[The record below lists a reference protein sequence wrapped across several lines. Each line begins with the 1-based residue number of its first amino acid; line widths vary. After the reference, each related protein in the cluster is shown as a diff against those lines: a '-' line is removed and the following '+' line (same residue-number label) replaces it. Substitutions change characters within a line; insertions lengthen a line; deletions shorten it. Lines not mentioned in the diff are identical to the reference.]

1 MCDADRE
8 DLGLVAEAE
17 LTRRRFGALT
27 GAGAAASLAMAAQ
40 AAPGGVVE
48 RDVEVR
54 TPDGAV
60 DAVVFHPAGR
70 SSWPGVL
77 LWPDVGGLRPAKR
90 EMGRRLAGD
99 GFVVLVVNPYYR
111 AFRAPELTAIAAG
124 PEQQAKR
131 QAGRATLTEE
141 AVARDA
147 EAYIAWLDAL
157 PQTSRAKV
165 GVQGY
170 CMGGALSVRTAAA
183 VPDRVGAVA
192 SFHGGN
198 GLVSDATTSPHHL
211 IAGTQARYLFATARN
226 DDATKPEVK
235 TALEAALQQANR
247 PGEVEVYAADHGWC
261 VPDSA
266 KYDRPEAER
275 AWTALLSLYRASLT

>member
-8 DLGLVAEAE
+8 DLGLVSEAE
-17 LTRRRFGALT
+17 LTRRRFGALA
-27 GAGAAASLAMAAQ
+27 GAGAAASLAAPARAA
-40 AAPGGVVE
+40 GGVVE
-48 RDVEVR
+48 RDVTVR
-54 TPDGAV
+54 TPDGEA
-60 DAVVFHPAGR
+60 DAVVFHPDGR
-70 SSWPGVL
+70 GAWPGVL
-77 LWPDVGGLRPAKR
+77 LWPDIGGLRPVKR

-99 GFVVLVVNPYYR
+99 GYVVLVVNPYYR
-111 AFRAPELTAIAAG
+111 AFRAPELTAIPAG

-131 QAGRATLTEE
+131 QAGRATLTED

-147 EAYIAWLDAL
+147 KAYVAWLDAL
-157 PQTSRAKV
+157 PQTSKAKV

-192 SFHGGN
+192 SFHGGG
-198 GLVSDATTSPHHL
+198 GLVSDAATSPHRL

-235 TALEAALQQANR
+235 TALAAALKAAGR

-266 KYDRPEAER
+266 KYDRAEAER
-275 AWTALLSLYRASLT
+275 AWTALLDLYRASLT